1 MPLLGPDGNPL
12 SDQDLINL
20 PFMMPM
26 NMDGSGGMMNMPIMP
41 QNMITNGTLFLLSAS
56 KGQPD

>member
-20 PFMMPM
+20 PLMMPM
-26 NMDGSGGMMNMPIMP
+26 MMDGSGMMNMPIMP
-41 QNMITNGTLFLLSAS
+41 QNNITNGMPFLPSVWQ
-56 KGQPD
+56 GERG